1 MLSVV
6 VNNVFDDYIL
16 VVDPNDINHIKNVF
30 RKVKGD
36 ILRAVDGNCEYLC
49 EIEFIDD
56 KEIKLKVLEKVEDN
70 FSLEIELEA
79 AISILKGDKMDLT
92 IQKLTEIGVS
102 KIIPLSTKRCVV
114 KLDKKKDR
122 WDLISK
128 EAMKQCQAVV
138 PTIIDEIKKI
148 ENLNLKEYDL
158 IIVPY
163 ENEENLYIKNI
174 FKSLTVR
181 PKKILYVIGP
191 EGGFEEKEIEN
202 LKNNGAK
209 IVSLGK
215 RILRAETAAI
225 VTGGVI
231 INEFF

>member
-70 FSLEIELEA
+70 FSLEVELEA

-114 KLDKKKDR
+114 KLDRKKDR

-128 EAMKQCQAVV
+128 EDMKQCQAVA

>member
-1 MLSVV
+1 
-6 VNNVFDDYIL
+6 
-16 VVDPNDINHIKNVF
+16 
-30 RKVKGD
+30 
-36 ILRAVDGNCEYLC
+36 
-49 EIEFIDD
+49 
-56 KEIKLKVLEKVEDN
+56 
-70 FSLEIELEA
+70 
-79 AISILKGDKMDLT
+79 MD
-92 IQKLTEIGVS
+92 
-102 KIIPLSTKRCVV
+102 R
-114 KLDKKKDR
+114 KKDR

-128 EAMKQCQAVV
+128 EAMKQCQAVA

-174 FKSLTVR
+174 FKSLTIR

-209 IVSLGK
+209 IVRWGK